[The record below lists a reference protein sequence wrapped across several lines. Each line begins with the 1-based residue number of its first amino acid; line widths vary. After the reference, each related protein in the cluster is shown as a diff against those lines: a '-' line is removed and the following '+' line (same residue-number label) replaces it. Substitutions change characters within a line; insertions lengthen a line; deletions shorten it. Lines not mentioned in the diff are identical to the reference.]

1 MNTLNIKKVSNRRI
15 LAVDDDSIVGNL
27 IQKVLN
33 REGFDNVDI
42 VVSAEK
48 ALVALDIPINSNF
61 HQKETSYDL
70 IILDVILPD
79 INGFDLCSR
88 IKSSLPHIPVMLIS
102 GYDISEIQSK
112 VLQCGADDF
121 MSKPF
126 NTCEL
131 TTRVNL
137 LLYKAQ
143 KTVNAETVF
152 DESIIREG
160 LPGEHEIP
168 YIGDRID
175 NYVIL
180 DSIGLGK
187 TSIIY
192 KIIDVENHE
201 ILAMKMLTAHSK
213 EFGEIVERFN
223 YEINIMSKINHP
235 NVIQYYA
242 HGTHKHCTYLVMEYL
257 DGVNL
262 EELIIAKGRI
272 SELLLLNISLD
283 LANGICEI
291 HKNAIIHR
299 DIKLKNSIY
308 NPVSG
313 QVKLCDFGIAQ
324 LPDTKHITQDGTI
337 IGTPIYMAPESFR
350 GSKANTLSDIYSYG
364 ATIYHLATNTPPYV
378 AESNS
383 DLYLQHMSSTPIS
396 IEAIRPEFSKRWSD
410 LIINKCLSSDPD
422 QRPHSMK
429 EIIKRLQK
437 IKKEI
442 SLRHE

>member
-1 MNTLNIKKVSNRRI
+1 MQTLNIKKVSNRRI
-15 LAVDDDSIVGNL
+15 LAVDDDRIVGNL
-27 IQKVLN
+27 LKNVLH
-33 REGFDNVDI
+33 REGFKTVDI
-42 VVSAEK
+42 VDSAKK
-48 ALVALDIPINSNF
+48 ALIALGIPLSSNF
-61 HQKETSYDL
+61 HQKETYYDL

-88 IKSSLPHIPVMLIS
+88 IKTSLPHIPVMLIS
-102 GYDISEIQSK
+102 GYDISEIQTK

-143 KTVNAETVF
+143 KSVDAETVM
-152 DESIIREG
+152 DESIVREG
-160 LPGEHEIP
+160 FPGEHEIP
-168 YIGDRID
+168 YIGDRIG

-213 EFGEIVERFN
+213 EFGDIVTRFN
-223 YEINIMSKINHP
+223 FEIDIMSKINHP
-235 NVIQYYA
+235 NVIQYYD
-242 HGTHKHCTYLVMEYL
+242 HGKYKQCTYLVMEYL

-262 EELIIAKGRI
+262 EELIIAKGRL
-272 SELLLLNISLD
+272 SESLLLSIAVD

-291 HKNAIIHR
+291 HNNAIIHR

-350 GSKANTLSDIYSYG
+350 GYKANKLSDIYSYG
-364 ATIYHLATNTPPYV
+364 ATIYHLATNAPPFV
-378 AESNS
+378 AESNT
-383 DLYLQHMSSTPIS
+383 DLYLQHMSSSPPRIES
-396 IEAIRPEFSKRWSD
+396 IRSGFSPRWSD
-410 LIINKCLSSDPD
+410 LIIDKCLASDPLD
-422 QRPHSMK
+422 RPPSMENVIVELQQIK
-429 EIIKRLQK
+429 E
-437 IKKEI
+437 EI
-442 SLRHE
+442 A